1 MAKASVNLQDS
12 FLNQVRK
19 EGSEVKIVLV
29 DGSSLTGVVRGFDN
43 FTVILNSKESQHLI
57 YKHAISQLITK
68 RDAKRVHHP
77 PPEESRAKR
86 PQGFNTLD
94 LCQIKV
100 GEAK

>member
-57 YKHAISQLITK
+57 YKHAISQLITR
-68 RDAKRVHHP
+68 RDARRVHHP
-77 PPEESRAKR
+77 SSEEGRAKR

-94 LCQIKV
+94 LSQIKV
-100 GEAK
+100 GEVK

>member
-1 MAKASVNLQDS
+1 MGKPSVNLQDS
-12 FLNQVRK
+12 FLNQIRK
-19 EGSEVKIVLV
+19 EGSEVKIMLT

-57 YKHAISQLITK
+57 YKHAIAQLITK
-68 RDAKRVHHP
+68 RDARRVQKP
-77 PPEESRAKR
+77 RAEDARAKR

-94 LCQIKV
+94 LSQIKV

>member
-1 MAKASVNLQDS
+1 MAKPSVNLQDS

-19 EGSEVKIVLV
+19 EGGEIKIVLT
-29 DGSSLTGVVRGFDN
+29 DGTSLIGVVRGFDN

-68 RDAKRVHHP
+68 RDARRAQQSST
-77 PPEESRAKR
+77 EESRAKR

-94 LCQIKV
+94 LSQIKV
-100 GEAK
+100 GEVK